1 MKWRG
6 TGIVLSE
13 SRAPQNTR
21 TLSSQQ
27 ATQRS
32 GWVASKVGLPAIGS
46 KLLNENG
53 IEWVVR
59 GHAPAPTYET
69 LHRWRSG
76 RVELQMDMY
85 PLIEP
90 QNLSPRLSE
99 FMHAI
104 NRCTTKRFGI
114 FDTMPGRRKDGHVPG
129 ANSIDTLCNPEAN
142 LLFLDAARIHETIIA
157 HEFGHA
163 WVQYVDDCED
173 FRVLEDTSNPQRM
186 RQVSLVQSFVL
197 DLKVNGLLRQK
208 GFDMS
213 PIEEDQAHT
222 LANLGQML
230 AHGRRFEM
238 AREEA
243 FYAMQVAD
251 AMVRRE
257 LAHATSDLVRLDS
270 SLEFIRHSGSPLA
283 ALAESFAASVTKHG
297 YDSRDGV
304 LSAIDECLLASFD
317 FCGDSID
324 LYSELIAVNPP
335 EPDTD
340 KFPDWIP
347 ALPPKVKCQVGRH
360 MARNDISSEWGLAV
374 NPTITGKA
382 RVTFH
387 SPEGDTWSE
396 LRLFHPLGPPT
407 RYSHLPDCVAEA
419 LAMKMRNQTGSYQLH
434 SGPPHRNPLNPPDPP
449 IYPTHLQTGLFPR
462 DTLGHPPARHETSTQ
477 HSHGGTP
484 HSGPPSPP
492 RPATSADSG
501 QLGWSS
507 NHNFG
512 GIDVLA
518 AFVPAIGRPY
528 MAGLG
533 RWTTQARL
541 QEQLAGEHPYA
552 YANCN
557 PTTFRDPSG
566 LSPGSCTEPPQ
577 SNWHPEHPCDVRTK
591 VYCDQAE
598 LYNRQNRALNCICIV
613 SDMVCQGV
621 IKDPAGGFNHQQR
634 AWFDCMNRCIFNH
647 FVNNDTPKFRI
658 ARRICDQDGWTSNE
672 CEYALIRAEQ
682 DAYTWCLPTC
692 KSLTG
697 VSPGDL
703 PYGLP
708 GFPFPLGGSYGDRVG
723 AAWRLCVQLGWGA
736 GDSDQFPPYPGGF
749 VR

>member
-46 KLLNENG
+46 KLLNEHG

-69 LHRWRSG
+69 LHRWRAG

-104 NRCTTKRFGI
+104 NRCTTKHFGI

-197 DLKVNGLLRQK
+197 DLKVNDLLRRK

-230 AHGRRFEM
+230 ARGRRFEM

-257 LAHATSDLVRLDS
+257 LADATSYLVRLDS
-270 SLEFIRHSGSPLA
+270 SLELIRHSGSPLA
-283 ALAESFAASVTKHG
+283 ALAESFAASVSKHG

-324 LYSELIAVNPP
+324 LDSELIAINPP
-335 EPDTD
+335 EPNTD
-340 KFPDWIP
+340 NFPDWIP
-347 ALPPKVKCQVGRH
+347 ALPPKVKCRVGRH

-419 LAMKMRNQTGSYQLH
+419 LAMKIRNQTGSYQLH
-434 SGPPHRNPLNPPDPP
+434 GGPPHGNPLNPSDPP
-449 IYPTHLQTGLFPR
+449 TSPAQSQPGLFPGN
-462 DTLGHPPARHETSTQ
+462 TLGHAETSQ
-477 HSHGGTP
+477 EASVQQAFGGTP
-484 HSGPPSPP
+484 HRSPLGVAA
-492 RPATSADSG
+492 PATPVESR
-501 QLGWSS
+501 QPGWSS
-507 NHNFG
+507 KHNLGGAGIWPGFG
-512 GIDVLA
+512 PIA
-518 AFVPAIGRPY
+518 GRPY

-541 QEQLAGEHPYA
+541 QEQLAGEHAYA
-552 YANCN
+552 YAMCN
-557 PTTFRDPSG
+557 PVSYVDPTG
-566 LSPGSCTEPPQ
+566 NLPQRGRPSPSEKNCY
-577 SNWHPEHPCDVRTK
+577 VK
-591 VYCDQAE
+591 VCSHHGFGDIEVTHQY
-598 LYNRQNRALNCICIV
+598 
-613 SDMVCQGV
+613 VCAQTYMGNQC
-621 IKDPAGGFNHQQR
+621 AGGLDSTSGYGIGSHRGVVTAGPSETCGDHDIRMSNGIVDKIR
-634 AWFDCMNRCIFNH
+634 CSTVTTDCSVAVATCMCLKQLAKNPPNYVIPTHVCWNFKTDVEQCI
-647 FVNNDTPKFRI
+647 
-658 ARRICDQDGWTSNE
+658 E
-672 CEYALIRAEQ
+672 
-682 DAYTWCLPTC
+682 
-692 KSLTG
+692 G
-697 VSPGDL
+697 V
-703 PYGLP
+703 
-708 GFPFPLGGSYGDRVG
+708 LGGVFMEDLTFGNMG
-723 AAWRLCVQLGWGA
+723 KHII
-736 GDSDQFPPYPGGF
+736 PGQW
-749 VR
+749 